1 MGRFNADFA
10 CTKNVGSYCV
20 HVAKIVE
27 NVESIVSKAKAV
39 DVLEVDSECVNRFGF
54 GEFGAPGVVMLEV
67 ESVEFEGS
75 AGSGG

>member
-1 MGRFNADFA
+1 MGRFNVDFA
-10 CTKNVGSYCV
+10 CAKNVGSYCA

-27 NVESIVSKAKAV
+27 NVESIVSEAEAI
-39 DVLEVDSECVNRFGF
+39 DVLEVDSECLVRFGF
-54 GEFGAPGVVMLEV
+54 GEFGAPGVVMPEV